1 MLNLILFGRVV
12 AATDNTSNIKKCLSA
27 EFSSK
32 DVHTYLVESAIIA
45 VIMYAKPVS
54 IDYYGA
60 SIIPAQLIQTLK
72 DKNTKVKQV
81 NSMIKLV
88 NI

>member
-45 VIMYAKPVS
+45 VMYAKPVS